1 VGGGGVIEIVLRDLR
16 WRFALVVVAWLLFF
30 MSELS
35 VQREAVV
42 ATGELGAAGLAA
54 PAAYLAGISMIILL
68 AGFVSTDRREGYTRI
83 LFSHPTR
90 PLALYGLRLGV
101 AYALSLTAAVAL
113 FFALQAYL
121 WGEVRGGAM
130 ALVLP
135 ALTALIYG
143 GLMAFFSTALRSGDA
158 VVALLFYLPTLRPPA
173 LLEIATGFL
182 GRTIAQIVLLV
193 LPPQTTALT
202 TLYQTL
208 LGGEMA
214 WVAAAFAAGYALFWL
229 MLAVL
234 VLRLR
239 DWP

>member
-158 VVALLFYLPTLRPPA
+158 VVALLFYLPTLLPPA

-182 GRTIAQIVLLV
+182 GRTIAQVVLLV

>member
-1 VGGGGVIEIVLRDLR
+1 MIEIVLRDLR

-101 AYALSLTAAVAL
+101 AYALSLAAAVAL

-158 VVALLFYLPTLRPPA
+158 VVALLFYLPTLLPPA

-214 WVAAAFAAGYALFWL
+214 WVAVAFAAGYALFWL